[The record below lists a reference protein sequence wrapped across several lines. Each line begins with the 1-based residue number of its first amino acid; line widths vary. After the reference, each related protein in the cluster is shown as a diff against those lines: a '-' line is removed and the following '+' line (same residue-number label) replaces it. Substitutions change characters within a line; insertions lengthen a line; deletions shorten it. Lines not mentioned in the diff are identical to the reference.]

1 MTGKK
6 YTFKKEERLKSRKR
20 IKQLFSGGN
29 SYAVYPLRLVWLPI
43 EEGAVDVPVQF
54 ALTVAKKRIRRA
66 SHRNRIRRR
75 IREAWRLNK
84 HDLYKKIE
92 DSPSSFA
99 FMVLFTGKEEDS
111 TFQNIE
117 RAMQTILQR
126 FPKKMRARHNQNA
139 KS

>member
-1 MTGKK
+1 MSGKT
-6 YTFKKEERLKSRKR
+6 YTLKKEERLKSRKR

-43 EEGAVDVPVQF
+43 DKGAVDVPVQF

-84 HDLYKKIE
+84 HHLYDKIE
-92 DSPSSFA
+92 DSPSAFSF
-99 FMVLFTGKEEDS
+99 MILFTGKEEDS
-111 TFQNIE
+111 SFENIE

-126 FPKKMRARHNQNA
+126 FPKKMRARHNQTT

>member
-1 MTGKK
+1 MSGKK
-6 YTFKKEERLKSRKR
+6 HTFKKEERLKSRKQ
-20 IKQLFSGGN
+20 IKQLFAGGH

-43 EEGAVDVPVQF
+43 KDPTASVPVQF

-84 HDLYKKIE
+84 HQLYQEIE
-92 DSPSSFA
+92 DQSVSFA
-99 FMVLFTGKEEDS
+99 FLIIFSGKEEEA
-111 TFQNIE
+111 TFENIE

-126 FPKKMRARHNQNA
+126 FPKKMRARHNQNT